1 MAIMMTKTVKGSA
14 NQYGNETRTYN
25 EGEEIVIDAP
35 WKQTLADNFLAA
47 GLAKET
53 KVVSPT
59 DTSSQAPERAR
70 NADGTLKADDPSTP
84 DVNEAWEGG
93 KKPAKRKTVKKK

>member
-1 MAIMMTKTVKGSA
+1 MAIIMTKTVKGSA
-14 NQYGNETRTYN
+14 NQYGNETRMYN

-35 WKQTLADNFLAA
+35 WKQALADNFLAS

-53 KVVSPT
+53 KTVAPT
-59 DTSSQAPERAR
+59 ETKKAVRAR
-70 NADGTLKADDPSTP
+70 NSDGTLKADDPSTA

-93 KKPAKRKTVKKK
+93 KSPSKKGKSSK

>member
-1 MAIMMTKTVKGSA
+1 MAIIMTKTVKGSA
-14 NQYGNETRTYN
+14 NQYGNETRMYN

-53 KVVSPT
+53 KTVLPT
-59 DTSSQAPERAR
+59 ETKVEATEAADSGVTATIKKAVTPKRGKAKKSS
-70 NADGTLKADDPSTP
+70 S
-84 DVNEAWEGG
+84 
-93 KKPAKRKTVKKK
+93 